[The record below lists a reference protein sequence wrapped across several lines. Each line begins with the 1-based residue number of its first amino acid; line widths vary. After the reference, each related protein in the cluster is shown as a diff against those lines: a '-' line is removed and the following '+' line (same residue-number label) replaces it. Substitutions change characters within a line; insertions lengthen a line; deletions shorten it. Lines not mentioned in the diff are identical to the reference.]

1 MQENVGD
8 TDRWLRVAVGGA
20 LVLGAASSL
29 GGRRALGPGLLLAGG
44 ALLLETAITRVCPL
58 NAALGVDSRGWAPFE
73 RFGKEVEQE
82 KGEEVNGG
90 EEGSRR
96 ELGRV
101 RDASGGAEAIQRA
114 QPEVAT

>member
-20 LVLGAASSL
+20 LVLGAASTL
-29 GGRRALGPGLLLAGG
+29 GARRALGPGLLLAGG

-58 NAALGVDSRGWAPFE
+58 NAALGFDSRGWAPFA
-73 RFGKEVEQE
+73 RLGKEAQQE
-82 KGEEVNGG
+82 GAEEVSGG
-90 EEGSRR
+90 DEGSRR

-101 RDASGGAEAIQRA
+101 REASGGAEAIQRA